1 MVKIVVE
8 ISKYLLLLLMVFFTM
23 ETFMVLKY
31 RSREAKAR
39 IMRKQIVLMLLFNF
53 VAYLVM
59 YLVKQQMEMMVVYLG
74 VVLYI
79 LLVQALYRLVYKR
92 ASLILVNTMC
102 MLLSV
107 GFVIQTRLGISYAI
121 KQLMIV
127 AVSTALSMIIP
138 VIIRKARFIQKLTW
152 AYAAVGILLL
162 VVVLALSKVTGGANL
177 SIEIGGITFQFSEF
191 VKITFVFFIAGMLQE
206 VTDFR
211 QVAITTGVAALHVIV
226 LVLSKDLGAALIYF
240 MAYVVMVYVATR
252 NPGYV
257 ALGLGGMGLASVAAY
272 KLFSHIRVRFSVWK
286 DPFADYQGTGYQIVQ
301 ALFGVCAGGWFG
313 TGLFLGSPEMIPL
326 ARVDFTY
333 AAICEE
339 MGILFGICLIL
350 LCMGMYFLIVNIS
363 MQLSKPFYKL
373 IAMGLGT
380 EYCFQ
385 VFLTIGG
392 TTKFI
397 PMTGVTLPLVSYGGS
412 SVMCTIIMLAI
423 IQGLYV
429 LRGDE
434 GSQEAAARKAAARS
448 RAPQTKKPRVQQSTP
463 VAQSAPVYQQ
473 NSYDVNLRMRESQ
486 MMNQN
491 PYGYAQNQAM
501 QQGQM
506 MGQNPYGYGQG
517 QPVQGQYRY
526 GYSQRMP
533 QSSQEMHQI
542 YGFDENQTV
551 PNTQDYWQNQ
561 QERERAFRNEEI
573 RRQRIEEQRRRNEQ
587 ERRRVEQ
594 TGVPADLEERISQE
608 TEKSIHW

>member
-1 MVKIVVE
+1 MVKIIVE
-8 ISKYLLLLLMVFFTM
+8 VSKYLLLLIMVLFTL
-23 ETFMVLKY
+23 ETFMVLRDK
-31 RSREAKAR
+31 SAEARAR
-39 IMRKQIVLMLLFNF
+39 IMRKQIILMLFFNF
-53 VAYLVM
+53 LAYLVM
-59 YLVKQQMEMMVVYLG
+59 YAVKQELEMLMVYMG
-74 VVLYI
+74 VIVYI
-79 LLVQALYRLVYKR
+79 LLVQAMYRIVYKR

-127 AVSTALSMIIP
+127 AVSTAMCMLIP
-138 VIIRKARFIQKLTW
+138 VVVRKGKFLRNITW
-152 AYAAVGILLL
+152 FYAVIGIALLAAV
-162 VVVLALSKVTGGANL
+162 LAFSTLSGGANL
-177 SIEIGGITFQFSEF
+177 SLEIGGITFQFSEF
-191 VKITFVFFIAGMLQE
+191 VKITFVFYIAGMLHE

-211 QVAITTGVAALHVIV
+211 QVAVTTVLAAVHVLI

-240 MAYVVMVYVATR
+240 MAYVVMVYVATG
-252 NPGYV
+252 NPGYA
-257 ALGLGGMGLASVAAY
+257 ALGLGGMAAASAAAY
-272 KLFSHIRVRFSVWK
+272 RLFSHIRVRFSVWK

-363 MQLSKPFYKL
+363 MKLKEPFYKL
-373 IAMGLGT
+373 VAIGLGT

-412 SVMCTIIMLAI
+412 SVMCTIIMISI
-423 IQGLYV
+423 IQGLYI
-429 LRGDE
+429 LREDE
-434 GSQEAAARKAAARS
+434 EDEAARNSRKRRS
-448 RAPQTKKPRVQQSTP
+448 RA
-463 VAQSAPVYQQ
+463 
-473 NSYDVNLRMRESQ
+473 
-486 MMNQN
+486 
-491 PYGYAQNQAM
+491 G
-501 QQGQM
+501 
-506 MGQNPYGYGQG
+506 G
-517 QPVQGQYRY
+517 QPSRTRIAEPV
-526 GYSQRMP
+526 
-533 QSSQEMHQI
+533 SQETRV
-542 YGFDENQTV
+542 YRSTAE
-551 PNTQDYWQNQ
+551 
-561 QERERAFRNEEI
+561 QERALRDEQI
-573 RRQRIEEQRRRNEQ
+573 RRQRAEEQQRRNE
-587 ERRRVEQ
+587 ENRRRVEQ
-594 TGVPADLEERISQE
+594 TGVPVDLEQKINEE

>member
-8 ISKYLLLLLMVFFTM
+8 ASKYLLLLIMVLFTL
-23 ETFMVLKY
+23 ETFMVLRYK
-31 RSREAKAR
+31 SRAVRDR
-39 IMRKQIVLMLLFNF
+39 IMRKQIVLMLFFNF
-53 VAYLVM
+53 LAYVVM
-59 YLVKQQMEMMVVYLG
+59 YLVKQETEMVLIYLG

-79 LLVQALYRLVYKR
+79 LLVQAMYRIVYRR

-127 AVSTALSMIIP
+127 AVSTALSMLIP
-138 VIIRKARFIQKLTW
+138 VIVRRAKFIRRLTW
-152 AYAAVGILLL
+152 FYAAVGILLL
-162 VVVLALSKVTGGANL
+162 VAVLALSKVSGGANL

-191 VKITFVFFIAGMLQE
+191 VKITFVFFIAGMLRE
-206 VTDFR
+206 VTDFH
-211 QVAITTGVAALHVIV
+211 QVAVTTAVAALHVIV

-240 MAYVVMVYVATR
+240 MAYMVMVYVATG
-252 NPGYV
+252 NAGYA
-257 ALGLGGMGLASVAAY
+257 ALGLGGMGLASAAAY
-272 KLFSHIRVRFSVWK
+272 RLFSHIRVRFSVWK

-363 MQLSKPFYKL
+363 MKLKEPFYKL
-373 IAMGLGT
+373 VAIGLGT

-412 SVMCTIIMLAI
+412 SVMCTIIMI
-423 IQGLYV
+423 SIVQGLYI
-429 LRGDE
+429 LREDE
-434 GSQEAAARKAAARS
+434 GDAAKSGRRRTAVRRRPKDEEPTRTDRS
-448 RAPQTKKPRVQQSTP
+448 L
-463 VAQSAPVYQQ
+463 Y
-473 NSYDVNLRMRESQ
+473 
-486 MMNQN
+486 
-491 PYGYAQNQAM
+491 
-501 QQGQM
+501 
-506 MGQNPYGYGQG
+506 
-517 QPVQGQYRY
+517 
-526 GYSQRMP
+526 
-533 QSSQEMHQI
+533 EMHELRPEEYLDPAELERQRK
-542 YGFDENQTV
+542 DE
-551 PNTQDYWQNQ
+551 W
-561 QERERAFRNEEI
+561 I
-573 RRQRIEEQRRRNEQ
+573 RRERIEEQQRKYEE

-594 TGVPADLEERISQE
+594 SGVPDDLEQKINEE
-608 TEKSIHW
+608 TEKSIRW

>member
-8 ISKYLLLLLMVFFTM
+8 VSKYLLLLIMVLFTL

-31 RSREAKAR
+31 KNEEAKTR
-39 IMRKQIVLMLLFNF
+39 IMRKQIILMLFFNF
-53 VAYLVM
+53 LAYVVM
-59 YLVKQQMEMMVVYLG
+59 FLVKEQTEMVMIYLG
-74 VVLYI
+74 VIIYI
-79 LLVQALYRLVYKR
+79 LLVQAMYRLVYRR

-121 KQLMIV
+121 KQLLIV
-127 AVSTALSMIIP
+127 AVSTTLSMLIP
-138 VIIRKARFIQKLTW
+138 VIVRKVRFIRQIPW
-152 AYAAVGILLL
+152 VYGVVGILLL
-162 VVVLALSKVTGGANL
+162 TAVLALSKVSGGANL

-191 VKITFVFFIAGMLQE
+191 VKITFVFFIAGMLRE

-211 QVAITTGVAALHVIV
+211 QVAITTGVAALHVII

-240 MAYVVMVYVATR
+240 MAYVVMVYVATGKA
-252 NPGYV
+252 GYA
-257 ALGLGGMGLASVAAY
+257 ALGLGGMGAASVVAY
-272 KLFSHIRVRFSVWK
+272 KLFSHIRVRFHVWR

-363 MQLSKPFYKL
+363 MKLKEPFYKL
-373 IAMGLGT
+373 VAIGLGT

-412 SVMCTIIMLAI
+412 SVMCTIFMISI
-423 IQGLYV
+423 IQGLYI
-429 LRGDE
+429 LREDE
-434 GSQEAAARKAAARS
+434 DDALRFIRRKRQAAAARQQREAREQGQRPGAAYVEQGQRPGTAYGG
-448 RAPQTKKPRVQQSTP
+448 QDQSTRP
-463 VAQSAPVYQQ
+463 L
-473 NSYDVNLRMRESQ
+473 YDMQELRT
-486 MMNQN
+486 
-491 PYGYAQNQAM
+491 
-501 QQGQM
+501 
-506 MGQNPYGYGQG
+506 
-517 QPVQGQYRY
+517 
-526 GYSQRMP
+526 
-533 QSSQEMHQI
+533 QEYM
-542 YGFDENQTV
+542 D
-551 PNTQDYWQNQ
+551 PA
-561 QERERAFRNEEI
+561 ERERELKDQWI
-573 RRQRIEEQRRRNEQ
+573 RRQRLEEQQRKYE
-587 ERRRVEQ
+587 EEKRRVEQ
-594 TGVPADLEERISQE
+594 SGVPEDLEQRINEE

>member
-1 MVKIVVE
+1 
-8 ISKYLLLLLMVFFTM
+8 
-23 ETFMVLKY
+23 
-31 RSREAKAR
+31 
-39 IMRKQIVLMLLFNF
+39 MLLFNF

-59 YLVKQQMEMMVVYLG
+59 YLVKEQTEMIIIYLG
-74 VVLYI
+74 VIAYI
-79 LLVQALYRLVYKR
+79 LLVQTLYRLVYRR
-92 ASLILVNTMC
+92 ASMILVNTMC

-107 GFVIQTRLGISYAI
+107 GFVIQTRLGIAYAI

-127 AVSTALSMIIP
+127 AISTAGAMIIP
-138 VIIRKARFIQKLTW
+138 VIIRKAGFIKQITW
-152 AYAAVGILLL
+152 AYAVVGILLL
-162 VVVLALSKVTGGANL
+162 VAVLGMSKVTGGANL

-211 QVAITTGVAALHVIV
+211 QVAITTAVAALHVIV

-252 NPGYV
+252 KVGYV
-257 ALGLGGMGLASVAAY
+257 FLGLGGMGLASVAAY
-272 KLFSHIRVRFSVWK
+272 KLFSHIRVRFSVWR

-339 MGILFGICLIL
+339 MGILFGICLII

-363 MQLSKPFYKL
+363 RKLSKPFYKL
-373 IAMGLGT
+373 IAIGLGT

-412 SVMCTIIMLAI
+412 SVMCTIIMISI
-423 IQGLYV
+423 IQGLYI
-429 LRGDE
+429 LREDE
-434 GSQEAAARKAAARS
+434 ADYEYRNSRRRRARQRN
-448 RAPQTKKPRVQQSTP
+448 R
-463 VAQSAPVYQQ
+463 QSAEGQSREQRPQERQSQGQRPQERQPQGQRPQERQQTYQRQ
-473 NSYDVNLRMRESQ
+473 QQYQPQPRRSAESNSYYQDQEDNAQATRPLYDMHELR
-486 MMNQN
+486 
-491 PYGYAQNQAM
+491 
-501 QQGQM
+501 
-506 MGQNPYGYGQG
+506 
-517 QPVQGQYRY
+517 
-526 GYSQRMP
+526 
-533 QSSQEMHQI
+533 I
-542 YGFDENQTV
+542 DEYLS
-551 PNTQDYWQNQ
+551 PEE
-561 QERERAFRNEEI
+561 QERLLKDEWI
-573 RRQRIEEQRRRNEQ
+573 RRQRIEEQQRRYEE
-587 ERRRVEQ
+587 ERRRAAQ
-594 TGVPADLEERISQE
+594 TGVPEDLEQRISDA

>member
-8 ISKYLLLLLMVFFTM
+8 VSKYLLLLIMILFTL
-23 ETFMVLKY
+23 ETFMVLRYK
-31 RSREAKAR
+31 SAEARAR
-39 IMRKQIVLMLLFNF
+39 IMRKQIVLMLFFNF
-53 VAYLVM
+53 LAYVVM
-59 YLVKQQMEMMVVYLG
+59 YMVKQETEMIIVYLG
-74 VVLYI
+74 VVMYI
-79 LLVQALYRLVYKR
+79 LLVQAMYRLVYKK

-127 AVSTALSMIIP
+127 AVSTGLSMLIP
-138 VIIRKARFIQKLTW
+138 VIIRKARFLRQITW
-152 AYAAVGILLL
+152 IYAVIGIGLL
-162 VVVLALSKVTGGANL
+162 VAVLALSQVSGGANL

-191 VKITFVFFIAGMLQE
+191 VKITFVFFIAGMLHE

-211 QVAITTGVAALHVIV
+211 QVAITTAAAAAHV
-226 LVLSKDLGAALIYF
+226 LVLVFSKDLGAALIYF
-240 MAYVVMVYVATR
+240 MAYVVMVYVATGKAR
-252 NPGYV
+252 YAAVGI
-257 ALGLGGMGLASVAAY
+257 GGMGLASVLAY
-272 KLFSHIRVRFSVWK
+272 QLFSHIRVRFSVWK

-313 TGLFLGSPEMIPL
+313 TGLYLGSPEMIPL

-363 MQLSKPFYKL
+363 MKLKEPFYKL
-373 IAMGLGT
+373 VAIGLGT

-412 SVMCTIIMLAI
+412 SVMCTIIMI
-423 IQGLYV
+423 SIVQGLYI
-429 LRGDE
+429 LREDE
-434 GSQEAAARKAAARS
+434 YDAAVSLRRQRRQEADRRRK
-448 RAPQTKKPRVQQSTP
+448 RASKETVT
-463 VAQSAPVYQQ
+463 
-473 NSYDVNLRMRESQ
+473 DFNLRATMR
-486 MMNQN
+486 
-491 PYGYAQNQAM
+491 
-501 QQGQM
+501 
-506 MGQNPYGYGQG
+506 
-517 QPVQGQYRY
+517 
-526 GYSQRMP
+526 
-533 QSSQEMHQI
+533 QE
-542 YGFDENQTV
+542 TRA
-551 PNTQDYWQNQ
+551 NTAELERA
-561 QERERAFRNEEI
+561 EREDQI
-573 RRQRIEEQRRRNEQ
+573 RRQRAEEQQRRYEE

-594 TGVPADLEERISQE
+594 SGVPDDLEEKINEE
-608 TEKSIHW
+608 TKKSIHW